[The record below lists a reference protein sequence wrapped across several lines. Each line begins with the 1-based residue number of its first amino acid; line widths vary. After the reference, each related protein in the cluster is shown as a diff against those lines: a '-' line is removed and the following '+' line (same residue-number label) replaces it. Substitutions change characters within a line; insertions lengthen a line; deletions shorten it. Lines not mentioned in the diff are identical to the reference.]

1 MFVCGSLAHLRY
13 APLLPDDTQ
22 ADESGEL
29 LLLADSLRPL
39 LYVAHV
45 VMSPSNIKVDRLT
58 PFQLKHPVLSLLSM
72 PGVAMDAHEGQADRT
87 GATEVQL
94 YCVQT
99 QAIQIY
105 HIKPEEC
112 LPPARSSSIS
122 SPPPALA
129 TPASM
134 TSKSPTVEDEAAQK
148 KSSSS
153 AAAPTPS
160 AEQPAILK
168 MLLQVR

>member
-1 MFVCGSLAHLRY
+1 MG
-13 APLLPDDTQ
+13 
-22 ADESGEL
+22 
-29 LLLADSLRPL
+29 
-39 LYVAHV
+39 
-45 VMSPSNIKVDRLT
+45 PSIAKVDRLT

-112 LPPARSSSIS
+112 SAPVRSSSIS
-122 SPPPALA
+122 SPPPA
-129 TPASM
+129 
-134 TSKSPTVEDEAAQK
+134 
-148 KSSSS
+148 SS
-153 AAAPTPS
+153 ALETPKPPAAAEDDTATAKTAPPPAPTPS
-160 AEQPAILK
+160 AEQPAILR
-168 MLLQVR
+168 MLLQVTKIMIK